1 MLLFCDWKCQTYGSH
16 LSAIKPISF
25 GVDITNFCIQWTW
38 LLHEGRNMFNGW
50 FKETNISPTWSNY
63 MLYTVYMHMW
73 MHTFIYI
80 ECISLSHTMQ
90 HATQFLKRDN
100 VQSIMKNKRC
110 YKITD
115 VLFRID
121 HMTIS
126 NNMFLHVW
134 WFPILLYKVPM
145 PWWM

>member
-1 MLLFCDWKCQTYGSH
+1 MLFCDWKCQTYGSH

-63 MLYTVYMHMW
+63 MLYTVYMHMC

-80 ECISLSHTMQ
+80 ECISLSHIMQ
-90 HATQFLKRDN
+90 HAARNTIFEKRQCTKHHEKQKMLQN
-100 VQSIMKNKRC
+100 HRC
-110 YKITD
+110 AFQDRPYD
-115 VLFRID
+115 YQQQHVSACL
-121 HMTIS
+121 MIS
-126 NNMFLHVW
+126 YFA
-134 WFPILLYKVPM
+134 I
-145 PWWM
+145 